1 MLVAAKV
8 PTNDVFIAS
17 GAPFEFFSPF
27 ASSIAPFAVELALGR
42 RIV

>member
-8 PTNDVFIAS
+8 PTNDVFIARLPD
-17 GAPFEFFSPF
+17 APYEFFSPF
-27 ASSIAPFAVELALGR
+27 ASSIAPFAVGR